1 HVHLA
6 AVYAPKGG
14 ERPGGGGV
22 RRRAQRQ
29 GSERAGGRTTGS
41 WLLPRTGVLSA
52 GDPQRQSGLAPGTDP
67 PGSPESR
74 RVQRVRAR
82 VAQGPGTDAEVHAAG
97 HGQEPGPAAFQ
108 PRLDRK
114 STRLNSSHV
123 SISYAVF
130 CLKKKNKE

>member
-1 HVHLA
+1 
-6 AVYAPKGG
+6 
-14 ERPGGGGV
+14 
-22 RRRAQRQ
+22 Q

-108 PRLDRK
+108 PRFSRSVPFVEWRDFESGAGLF
-114 STRLNSSHV
+114 SH
-123 SISYAVF
+123 
-130 CLKKKNKE
+130 LEGTP